1 MTHYTT
7 NGTAFLSTTTP
18 FHSCATEL
26 TFPVFRCASHPQLC
40 NVDTVMS
47 TEVGL
52 IESRT
57 NRAST
62 GMQTP
67 TGRLQ
72 PTCDNMEATNAAW
85 LASRPTTGA
94 SPPATGGCILPRDAY
109 TGHSHVNRVPRPAD
123 KEAAMFTH
131 GGAPAMPDYMH
142 TPMNFWAH
150 YRECGHASRSQDIHP
165 QPQHSAGQRSPSLE
179 LGPIDPRF
187 HRPFATGQPQPFASV
202 HAPFARTPLAERD
215 GAHVGWQARGAQ
227 GGLPVPSKPGVERVP
242 AQARFRRTGM
252 LL

>member
-67 TGRLQ
+67 TGR
-72 PTCDNMEATNAAW
+72 PDAPFASFEAARAW
-85 LASRPTTGA
+85 FPPCQSTGA
-94 SPPATGGCILPRDAY
+94 SPRATGGCILPRAD
-109 TGHSHVNRVPRPAD
+109 TRHSHANVCRALQARHRQCSR
-123 KEAAMFTH
+123 AAAFLGPHQRISFSRCLIVSAATHHVARIYTLSISTAPDSAHRAWNSVRSIRAFT
-131 GGAPAMPDYMH
+131 DLSL
-142 TPMNFWAH
+142 
-150 YRECGHASRSQDIHP
+150 ASRS
-165 QPQHSAGQRSPSLE
+165 SSPLCLATADLATPPLSWTT
-179 LGPIDPRF
+179 GAPPRGV
-187 HRPFATGQPQPFASV
+187 PP
-202 HAPFARTPLAERD
+202 AE
-215 GAHVGWQARGAQ
+215 
-227 GGLPVPSKPGVERVP
+227 
-242 AQARFRRTGM
+242 
-252 LL
+252 